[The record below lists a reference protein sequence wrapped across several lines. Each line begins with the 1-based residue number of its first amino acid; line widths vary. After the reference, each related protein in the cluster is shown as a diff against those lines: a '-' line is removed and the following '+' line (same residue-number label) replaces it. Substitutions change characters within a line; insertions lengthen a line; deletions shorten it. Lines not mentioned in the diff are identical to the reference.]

1 VVVYKASW
9 CGVCKSAAKYLQSR
23 HVEFVEKDVEKDPAA
38 NAEMLRKAHD
48 KGLSPH
54 GVPVID
60 FRGEI
65 MLGFDQARVAA
76 LIDHYAKTI

>member
-1 VVVYKASW
+1 
-9 CGVCKSAAKYLQSR
+9 
-23 HVEFVEKDVEKDPAA
+23 
-38 NAEMLRKAHD
+38 MLRKAHD